1 VHKLVVMG
9 VAGSGKSTLAARL
22 AQALACPMFEG
33 DDFHLPASQDKMHN
47 GIPLSDSDRM
57 PWLDRLG
64 QLIAW
69 RSGDVVLTCS
79 ALKRSYRE
87 RLRVCVPELR
97 FVFIDIDVAT
107 AAERVGSRSGHL
119 FPRSL
124 VTSQFS
130 ALESPLGE
138 PGVLGVTAQKPL
150 EEQVEQVLRWI
161 ATASTSDNRGAR
173 VEIGPE

>member
-1 VHKLVVMG
+1 MKKLVVMG

-22 AQALACPMFEG
+22 AQSLACPMFEG
-33 DDFHLPASQDKMHN
+33 DDFHLQQSQDKMRE
-47 GIPLSDSDRM
+47 GIALADSDRE

-69 RSGDVVLTCS
+69 RSGDIIVTCS

-87 RLRVCVPELR
+87 RLRVCVPSLR

-119 FPRSL
+119 FPQSL

-138 PGVLGVTAQKPL
+138 PGVVGVPAQATL
-150 EEQVEQVLRWI
+150 ERQVGVVLRWL
-161 ATASTSDNRGAR
+161 ATTSEPNTERSPA
-173 VEIGPE
+173 

>member
-1 VHKLVVMG
+1 VNKLVVMG

-33 DDFHLPASQDKMHN
+33 DDFHLPTSQDKMRN
-47 GIPLSDSDRM
+47 GIPLSDSDRE

-64 QLIAW
+64 QLMTW
-69 RSGDVVLTCS
+69 RSGDLVLTCS

-87 RLRVCVPELR
+87 RLRALVPGLH

-107 AAERVGSRSGHL
+107 AADRVGSRSGHL
-119 FPRSL
+119 FPKSL

-130 ALESPLGE
+130 ALEPPLGE
-138 PGVLGVTAQKPL
+138 AGLVAVSAQATP
-150 EEQVEQVLRWI
+150 EQQVDAVLRWL
-161 ATASTSDNRGAR
+161 ATTSDAN
-173 VEIGPE
+173 PERSSA